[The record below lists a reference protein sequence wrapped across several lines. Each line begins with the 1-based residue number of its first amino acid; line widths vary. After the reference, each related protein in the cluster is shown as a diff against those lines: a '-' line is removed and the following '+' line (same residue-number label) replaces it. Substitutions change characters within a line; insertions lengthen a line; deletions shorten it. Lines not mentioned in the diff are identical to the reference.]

1 MKLALW
7 FGIFISLQIIVLLH
21 HYPEILGS
29 WSGIWQ
35 LIFIG
40 IIGNCIVHLIIVIPS
55 MEKHNAYVEKLRK
68 LYLKEIN
75 DE

>member
-7 FGIFISLQIIVLLH
+7 FGIFISLQIIVMLH
-21 HYPEILGS
+21 PYPEIMGS

-40 IIGNCIVHLIIVIPS
+40 IIGNCIVHLFIVIPS
-55 MEKHNAYVEKLRK
+55 IEKHNAYVEKLRK